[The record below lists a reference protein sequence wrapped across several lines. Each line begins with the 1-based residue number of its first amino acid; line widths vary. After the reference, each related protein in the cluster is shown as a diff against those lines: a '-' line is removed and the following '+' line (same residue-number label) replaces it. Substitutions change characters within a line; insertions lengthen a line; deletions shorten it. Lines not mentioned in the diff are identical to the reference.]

1 MEEKEIIMQLW
12 ECLRRGY
19 TYREAQLHMKAY
31 GEGKDT
37 VRKVVVKERDKW
49 VKDRDKWLK

>member
-1 MEEKEIIMQLW
+1 MDEKEIIMQLW

-31 GEGKDT
+31 GEGKNT
-37 VRKVVVKERDKW
+37 VKKVVVIEDA
-49 VKDRDKWLK
+49 